1 MIYIIPIYSILF
13 DMKQAI
19 TDNQKFKHNGQ
30 AIKRNIKLFL
40 NPKYSIKFKYLFPI
54 ILSPMDTVSSVKSCT
69 KINQIGGAGVLH
81 RFMSIEDQ
89 TLKSKKIKENR
100 DNYAG
105 NLATNHA

>member
-1 MIYIIPIYSILF
+1 MIYIKPIYSISF

-54 ILSPMDTVSSVKSCT
+54 K
-69 KINQIGGAGVLH
+69 
-81 RFMSIEDQ
+81 
-89 TLKSKKIKENR
+89 
-100 DNYAG
+100 
-105 NLATNHA
+105 